1 MIAIKTVPD
10 IEKMRVAGRIT
21 RGALAEV
28 QKHIAPGVST
38 WQLDKVAYDYIC
50 SHGAR
55 PSFKGYGGFP
65 GSICASVNDVVI
77 HGIPSK
83 HIILKEGDIISIDVG
98 AYIGGFHGDAA
109 RTFPVGQIS
118 PEAQKL
124 IDVTRQSFYE
134 GLKFVYEGNRLSDI
148 SHAIGSYCESFGY
161 GVVEDFTGHGVGRAL
176 HEDPA
181 VPNYGPAGKGVRLR
195 RGMVLAIEPMV
206 NMGTKDVKVLDDEW
220 TTVTCDHKL
229 AAHYENTVLI
239 TSGEPELL
247 TVL

>member
-1 MIAIKTVPD
+1 MITIKSPEA
-10 IEKMRVAGRIT
+10 IEKMKVAGRIT

-50 SHGAR
+50 SHGAK

-65 GSICASVNDVVI
+65 ATICASVNDMVI
-77 HGIPSK
+77 HGIPNK
-83 HIILKEGDIISIDVG
+83 HTILKEGDIISIDVG
-98 AYIGGFHGDAA
+98 AYIGGYHGDAA
-109 RTFPVGQIS
+109 RTFPVGEIGDDVKQ
-118 PEAQKL
+118 L
-124 IDVTRQSFYE
+124 IQVTRQSFFE
-134 GLKFVYEGNRLSDI
+134 GLQFAREGNRLSDI

-161 GVVEDFTGHGVGRAL
+161 GVVRDFTGHGIGRAM

-181 VPNYGPAGKGVRLR
+181 VLNYGPPGKGVRLR
-195 RGMVLAIEPMV
+195 AGMVLAIEPMV
-206 NMGTKDVKVLDDEW
+206 NLGTWQVKVLEDGW
-220 TTVTCDHKL
+220 STVTCDGKP

-239 TSGEPELL
+239 TEDEPQLL